1 MDHFPFLPIPENGA
15 DASLCD
21 SDGHNVLHKAVE
33 GGKVEVVKYLLDKG
47 ARNGAPKTNR
57 MKGLDS
63 SLASALD
70 VRGRT
75 AKDLI
80 PSNKTDILSLFD
92 NS

>member
-1 MDHFPFLPIPENGA
+1 MWISFLSLPENGA

-33 GGKVEVVKYLLDKG
+33 GGKVEVVRYLLDNG
-47 ARNGAPKTNR
+47 ARNSALKTNR
-57 MKGLDS
+57 MNGLDP

-80 PSNKTDILSLFD
+80 PLNKTDILSLFD